1 MSHRVLV
8 VVGTRPEAVKM
19 APVYHALSAR
29 RGLTPVLVSTGQH
42 TDLLRSSL
50 ATFDLTPDHEMG
62 EMTVCQKVSS
72 ILDRN
77 ASLLADLQPVA
88 VLVQRYTTTACP
100 EPLNDRPQSNTNWCG
115 GYRAKG
121 RMGALLAVELR
132 Q

>member
-50 ATFDLTPDHEMG
+50 APFDLTPDHEMG

-77 ASLLADLQPVA
+77 TSLLANLQPA
-88 VLVQRYTTTACP
+88 VDLVQLYIIDRP
-100 EPLNDRPQSNTNWCG
+100 EPLNDGPQSNMNWCCDDQ
-115 GYRAKG
+115 AKC